1 VDRQV
6 SHPIISFWLS
16 GMIGQVL
23 LEAGDSHRYRICVL
37 IRAVIRQLS
46 CVSNMGLVV
55 KVAGGVTALVSVYL
69 LGYVT
74 GYYVHKC
81 L

>member
-1 VDRQV
+1 MFFFSSRFYNRLCTG
-6 SHPIISFWLS
+6 SM
-16 GMIGQVL
+16 GM
-23 LEAGDSHRYRICVL
+23 
-37 IRAVIRQLS
+37 
-46 CVSNMGLVV
+46 VV

-81 L
+81 P